1 MAEQT
6 KAEEAD
12 RFAHGTGTT
21 EKHEAER
28 DNFRP
33 GVTGGASGGPAATV
47 PDSGRASTQGA
58 DRAEGTEGA
67 VGEMD
72 FTGAPAGPGGASGP
86 TGGSAAGESQ
96 GGGPGGG
103 AATSG
108 GTGPGVAGAGPQSIE
123 ATTAALGDMEPSAG
137 SGGRGAGTSAESAND
152 DDTRSDPRGNV
163 AKGPGETK

>member
-1 MAEQT
+1 MAEQDR
-6 KAEEAD
+6 ANEAD
-12 RFAHGTGTT
+12 RFAHGTGRT

-28 DNFRP
+28 DSFRP
-33 GVTGGASGGPAATV
+33 GETGGGQTVVPGTASAAA
-47 PDSGRASTQGA
+47 RGA

-72 FTGAPAGPGGASGP
+72 FTGAPAGPGGGSGASG
-86 TGGSAAGESQ
+86 GSGAGESQ

-103 AATSG
+103 SMSAG

-137 SGGRGAGTSAESAND
+137 ASAGGAGRAESD
-152 DDTRSDPRGNV
+152 R
-163 AKGPGETK
+163 ETDV